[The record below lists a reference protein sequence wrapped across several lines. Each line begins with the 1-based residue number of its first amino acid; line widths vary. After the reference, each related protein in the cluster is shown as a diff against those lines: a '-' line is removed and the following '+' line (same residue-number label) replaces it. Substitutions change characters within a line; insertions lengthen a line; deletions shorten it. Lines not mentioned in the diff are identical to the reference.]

1 MLGISITVDIGQY
14 EDATSC
20 PGAEQEDEQEEDNCR
35 RETEMAVQL
44 CRSIRLL
51 PMPQNHTD
59 KSRPDEREVLRA
71 VGPGASKM
79 VERG

>member
-35 RETEMAVQL
+35 RVTEMAVQL

-59 KSRPDEREVLRA
+59 KSRPDERCSA
-71 VGPGASKM
+71 PSGPVRCK
-79 VERG
+79 